1 MSTRHVDR
9 WKMRRGATRMWSHRW
24 EVAPRDVGVVGS
36 VYIGMTGM
44 LSHYWRHSCRAGSIT
59 PAVVCTICS
68 RALSSLFYLAELSCQ
83 PEGHGHLAASC
94 LSTYLHAH
102 TRTERV
108 MVLIEERPSLP
119 PNRACLRCNRTH
131 THAPVKSRPAASASR
146 QLFSQARPAA
156 PCWQQ
161 WKGGQQHQQQAPTLL
176 PAGRL
181 SHRSRHL
188 LPSIFA

>member
-1 MSTRHVDR
+1 M
-9 WKMRRGATRMWSHRW
+9 A
-24 EVAPRDVGVVGS
+24 VVGS
-36 VYIGMTGM
+36 GRCIGMIDLMITQ
-44 LSHYWRHSCRAGSIT
+44 LSCWLDPSIWLLYILYA
-59 PAVVCTICS
+59 AV
-68 RALSSLFYLAELSCQ
+68 ALSSLIHLAELSCQ

-161 WKGGQQHQQQAPTLL
+161 WKGDQQHQQQAPALL

>member
-1 MSTRHVDR
+1 
-9 WKMRRGATRMWSHRW
+9 MWSHRW

-131 THAPVKSRPAASASR
+131 TRTCKISACCVCIASTFLASTSSCTLLAAVEGGPAAPAASADPPPSR
-146 QLFSQARPAA
+146 SLV
-156 PCWQQ
+156 
-161 WKGGQQHQQQAPTLL
+161 
-176 PAGRL
+176 
-181 SHRSRHL
+181 
-188 LPSIFA
+188 PSISTPAPVNICVTHLRDAFVQKSAKPRQS